1 MLIQT
6 IDGRILYVD
15 MYGHILAEYSD
26 GQWYAY
32 IHNEKYLIIDDK

>member
-1 MLIQT
+1 MIIQT

-26 GQWYAY
+26 GQWFAY
-32 IHNEKYLIIDDK
+32 ILNQ